1 MINLIKKAF
10 PLTIP
15 VLTGYMAIGI
25 AFGVMLQER
34 TGYGP
39 VAAGLMS
46 IFMFAGSGEYLC
58 VGLMA
63 ANAPLIDVA
72 LLTFILHFRH
82 FFYSIS
88 MLHKYQQTGWKKFYL
103 YFGLTDENYAL
114 ISGCEVPEGIKPEN
128 FYVAITLMN
137 HVYWTLGS
145 IIGAA
150 IGKLIPFDM
159 TGIDFAMTALFAV
172 LAVEQWYSA
181 KSHVP
186 AILGAI
192 VSILAVIIVGPDNFL
207 IVALAVITA
216 ILLFAR
222 KQLES
227 KFLEEL

>member
-1 MINLIKKAF
+1 MINLLKKAF
-10 PLTIP
+10 PITIP

-39 VAAGLMS
+39 VVAGLMS

-63 ANAPLIDVA
+63 ANAPLVDVA

-88 MLHKYQQTGWKKFYL
+88 MLHRYQQTGWKKFYL

-114 ISGCEVPEGIKPEN
+114 LSGCTVPDGIKPEN
-128 FYVAITLMN
+128 YYVAVTLMN
-137 HVYWTLGS
+137 HFYWTLGS
-145 IIGAA
+145 VIGAA

-192 VSILAVIIVGPDNFL
+192 VSIAAVVIFGPDNFL
-207 IVALAVITA
+207 IAALAIITV
-216 ILLFAR
+216 ILLFTR
-222 KQLES
+222 KQLEP